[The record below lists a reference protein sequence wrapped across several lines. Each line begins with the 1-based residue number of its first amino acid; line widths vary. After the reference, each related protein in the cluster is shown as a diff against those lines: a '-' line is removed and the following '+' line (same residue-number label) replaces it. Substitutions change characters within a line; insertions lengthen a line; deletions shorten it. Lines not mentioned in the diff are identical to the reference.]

1 MDMKSG
7 KPPSN
12 VRTSIRPAI
21 HRVAQ
26 YVRMSTDHQRYSI
39 ESQIKA
45 IAEYAFCNEM
55 IVVRTY
61 ADKGRSGVTMKGRE
75 ALKSLIADVQNGR
88 ANFDSVLVY
97 DVSRW
102 GRFQDAAESAYYEF
116 ICKSAGIAVIYCAE
130 LFENDGSVLATLMKV
145 MKRAMAGEYSRELS
159 VKVAR
164 AHRHHAE
171 LGFHQ
176 GGPANFGLRR
186 LLVDSSNKPKM
197 ALDNGEAKSLQGDRV
212 ILIKGPDEET
222 RVVQEIFR
230 LFVKERMPHQTIARH
245 LNAKGLKNRRGNPW
259 SNTNIHNTLLN
270 EKYAGTFVYCKTS
283 WHLAGGPIANSVDK
297 WVRVENAIAPII
309 DQMTFKAARLILTDG
324 WTYTDNEM
332 LDYLTASWCTN
343 GYLSAPLMYKSKST
357 PTPVTFRARFGSLN
371 NAYRRI
377 GYRAVHVYRYSKSSG
392 LVRTLHRNLICDL
405 TSPVSSECKIAFD
418 SEKQVVTVAGL
429 LAVAVVI
436 LPFLPRSN
444 TVVPGWK
451 IHFDRLEECDA
462 VCVGRM
468 NKSNSAILDYYL
480 FPRAHFAKP
489 SHCFTESTIKHFTKF
504 RLRSPAHFGKAA
516 TTLLS
521 RLPPAA

>member
-1 MDMKSG
+1 MDMKSD

-222 RVVQEIFR
+222 RVVR
-230 LFVKERMPHQTIARH
+230 AGP
-245 LNAKGLKNRRGNPW
+245 GN
-259 SNTNIHNTLLN
+259 
-270 EKYAGTFVYCKTS
+270 
-283 WHLAGGPIANSVDK
+283 
-297 WVRVENAIAPII
+297 
-309 DQMTFKAARLILTDG
+309 
-324 WTYTDNEM
+324 
-332 LDYLTASWCTN
+332 
-343 GYLSAPLMYKSKST
+343 
-357 PTPVTFRARFGSLN
+357 
-371 NAYRRI
+371 
-377 GYRAVHVYRYSKSSG
+377 
-392 LVRTLHRNLICDL
+392 LHRTI
-405 TSPVSSECKIAFD
+405 SGI
-418 SEKQVVTVAGL
+418 
-429 LAVAVVI
+429 
-436 LPFLPRSN
+436 
-444 TVVPGWK
+444 
-451 IHFDRLEECDA
+451 
-462 VCVGRM
+462 
-468 NKSNSAILDYYL
+468 SA
-480 FPRAHFAKP
+480 
-489 SHCFTESTIKHFTKF
+489 
-504 RLRSPAHFGKAA
+504 
-516 TTLLS
+516 
-521 RLPPAA
+521 